1 MTKIVEGIYKA
12 GSVFIKE
19 VNAGETLEK
28 EITDIKIVG
37 SVSITS
43 SVNGYVILC
52 NDCALFIP
60 ENPAFATTELLK
72 ILVASI
78 NQLCLLIDTNLPL
91 IATGISSAGGTYTPV
106 LTNPIMQPVVQ
117 AMTQLQQTTST
128 EPNTK
133 LPDIPIPSNIND
145 LSSVEIE
152 ALIEEQEDK
161 LNLLNKALGVATSKI
176 NDMLAPI
183 MGIIDLINFFA
194 NAGVDTAKAAVQQ
207 VKDYKTK
214 LEDKKKEKEQEEKG
228 GVDE

>member
-1 MTKIVEGIYKA
+1 MTKIIEGTYKA

-19 VNAGETLEK
+19 VNAGEVIEK
-28 EITDIKIVG
+28 EITDIKIIG

-43 SVNGYVILC
+43 SVDGYVILC

-72 ILVASI
+72 TLVAAI
-78 NQLCLLIDTNLPL
+78 NQLCILIDTNLPL
-91 IATGISSAGGTYTPV
+91 IATGIASAGGAYTPTLV
-106 LTNPIMQPVVQ
+106 TPTMQPVVL

-133 LPDIPIPSNIND
+133 LPDIPIPSNIDD

-152 ALIEEQEDK
+152 ELIEEQEDK

-176 NDMLAPI
+176 NDILAPI
-183 MGIIDLINFFA
+183 MSIIDLINSFS
-194 NAGVDTAKAAVQQ
+194 NIGVDTAKAAVQQ
-207 VKDYKTK
+207 VKDYKK
-214 LEDKKKEKEQEEKG
+214 QLEDKKKEKEQEEKG
-228 GVDE
+228 EVN

>member
-19 VNAGETLEK
+19 VSAGKTLEK
-28 EITDIKIVG
+28 EITDVKIVG
-37 SVSITS
+37 SVPITS
-43 SVNGYVILC
+43 SVNGYIILC

-78 NQLCLLIDTNLPL
+78 NQLCILIDTNLPL
-91 IATGISSAGGTYTPV
+91 IATGIGTAGGSYIPV

-117 AMTQLQQTTST
+117 AMTQLQQTTSI
-128 EPNTK
+128 EPDTK
-133 LPDIPIPSNIND
+133 LPDIPMPKNIDSLN
-145 LSSVEIE
+145 SAGIE
-152 ALIEEQEDK
+152 ELIEEQEDK
-161 LNLLNKALGVATSKI
+161 LNLLNKALGAATSKI

-183 MGIIDLINFFA
+183 MSIIDSIRSFA
-194 NAGVDTAKAAVQQ
+194 SAGVDTAKATVQQ
-207 VKDYKTK
+207 VKDYKKK

-228 GVDE
+228 EVSK